1 MLGHLPLEL
10 KMVVDALR
18 QPEMEEGATLAPSV
32 LHVEASHAIETAPNS
47 CPSVRESGRRCG
59 HDTSSA
65 SGSFSNVDRRFLMI
79 CLFLPK
85 GFLGPNHAQ
94 FQLSVS
100 FFSLDLTLMFY

>member
-1 MLGHLPLEL
+1 MRDTVAP
-10 KMVVDALR
+10 VVDALR
-18 QPEMEEGATLAPSV
+18 PPEMEGGATLAPSV

-47 CPSVRESGRRCG
+47 CPSVRESGQRCG

-85 GFLGPNHAQ
+85 GFLGPMYLHAQ